1 MDMRCRG
8 LREGALEESAVAPGK
23 LGLRL
28 AAVGGGERVEGL
40 GLQRIGDR
48 GLETLEAFGFG
59 LLGGGGEGAGS
70 GQRVGLEGAG
80 AGRA

>member
-1 MDMRCRG
+1 M
-8 LREGALEESAVAPGK
+8 APGGSAGGDRGGAWK
-23 LGLRL
+23 AWLTPRRGRR
-28 AAVGGGERVEGL
+28 GGERVEGL

-59 LLGGGGEGAGS
+59 LLGGVGEGAGS